1 MCNSC
6 PHPKCAPPAVFTF
19 AVNGNQDFTVSHAP
33 NLAVIH
39 AFSLFLTHINPS
51 AKTVDSICRRI
62 YIQSPTIF
70 FATSPATI
78 LVQATNTLICC
89 LCASEEPPLLWRRGA
104 SLWKNLSPSELDTR
118 LARAFCWDNTL
129 RFLLHSLE
137 KTLGRKLAQWIVVR
151 EAPMMLYLPLH
162 TTVSWGWQC
171 VTWECPVLQPGTGQ
185 QRRWTVVPFPFG
197 LPDVK

>member
-1 MCNSC
+1 MSPPQMCSSC
-6 PHPKCAPPAVFTF
+6 SFYLCSQWQSGFYSFTCSKPCSHPCLLSL
-19 AVNGNQDFTVSHAP
+19 SHSHQSIGKACWLYLQK
-33 NLAVIH
+33 NLYPE
-39 AFSLFLTHINPS
+39 SN
-51 AKTVDSICRRI
+51 
-62 YIQSPTIF
+62 YF

-89 LCASEEPPLLWRRGA
+89 LCAGEEPPLLWRWGA
-104 SLWKNLSPSELDTR
+104 SLWKNLSPSELDSC

-137 KTLGRKLAQWIVVR
+137 KTLGRKLAQWLVVR